1 MKILYL
7 TIIFLISNL
16 FWAEIGNSKELRDKE
31 QTEIEVGLIKRD
43 NISESDEILEN
54 IPKINLDLIR
64 KRVIFDKDIFSYK
77 NIELYKSKINQ
88 FNFKLIGLVE
98 IEGIKTILISST
110 DQIKSFKEGEII
122 DNKYKIKEISL
133 RPAYVIF
140 QNSENSEN
148 SEKIYLNK

>member
-16 FWAEIGNSKELRDKE
+16 FFGEIGHSKELRDKE
-31 QTEIEVGLIKRD
+31 QTEREVGLIKTD